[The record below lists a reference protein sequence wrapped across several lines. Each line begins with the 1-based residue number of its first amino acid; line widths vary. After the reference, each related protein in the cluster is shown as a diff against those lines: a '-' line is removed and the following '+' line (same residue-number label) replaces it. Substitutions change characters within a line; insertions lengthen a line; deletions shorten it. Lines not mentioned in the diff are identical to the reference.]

1 MSVEPTNRTAGKGR
15 RRALSWGWITG
26 AVGTLALAT
35 LASRIFGFGR
45 WLAQSAF
52 VGSGAT
58 AGAYAS
64 ANQIPNIIFEIV
76 IGGALTGLTVPL
88 LAGALRRGQR
98 RELDQIASA
107 LLTWVLAIL
116 MVVASVI
123 FFAAPLIAQALPVP
137 VGADAASQHAL
148 IIDFLR
154 VFTWQIPLYGAC
166 LVLTGIL
173 QAHERFLLP
182 ALGPLFAS
190 IVVITTFALYAWI
203 GGSGSTQVALSV
215 LAWGTTA
222 GVVAMT
228 LPLIYPVWKL
238 GVRLRPTFQLAPTH
252 RRRALKL
259 GASGLGALLA
269 QQLSVVVSL
278 WLMRRWGEG
287 GTVAVF
293 QYVQAVYWLPYAILA
308 YPLATAAFPKLSQ
321 LGEDG
326 VSEAF
331 QATCAWATRRVL
343 AAALVGAALLAAA
356 APLAQAFFDVLT
368 PVPGMGRALF
378 IIAPA
383 LVGFA
388 LLYHGQRVL
397 YAVMATRSAWQ
408 VGVAAWVSV
417 ALAAVV
423 ATRLFTAGGHASQ
436 PAASWTVI
444 NPSGWSAGE
453 QALAGI
459 AVGHTVGMLVAAGG
473 VGIAIYRQVGA
484 AGLTGVGGNL
494 WRLSLALV
502 PASLAAW
509 ALNHWLVAGSAGAG
523 MRIAQCVAGGLATV
537 VLLALAVLVTGRRV
551 RADFT
556 SSPAVDRAP

>member
-1 MSVEPTNRTAGKGR
+1 M
-15 RRALSWGWITG
+15 
-26 AVGTLALAT
+26 
-35 LASRIFGFGR
+35 
-45 WLAQSAF
+45 
-52 VGSGAT
+52 
-58 AGAYAS
+58 
-64 ANQIPNIIFEIV
+64 
-76 IGGALTGLTVPL
+76 
-88 LAGALRRGQR
+88 
-98 RELDQIASA
+98 
-107 LLTWVLAIL
+107 
-116 MVVASVI
+116 
-123 FFAAPLIAQALPVP
+123 
-137 VGADAASQHAL
+137 
-148 IIDFLR
+148 
-154 VFTWQIPLYGAC
+154 
-166 LVLTGIL
+166 
-173 QAHERFLLP
+173 
-182 ALGPLFAS
+182 
-190 IVVITTFALYAWI
+190 
-203 GGSGSTQVALSV
+203 
-215 LAWGTTA
+215 
-222 GVVAMT
+222 
-228 LPLIYPVWKL
+228 
-238 GVRLRPTFQLAPTH
+238 
-252 RRRALKL
+252 
-259 GASGLGALLA
+259 
-269 QQLSVVVSL
+269 
-278 WLMRRWGEG
+278 
-287 GTVAVF
+287 
-293 QYVQAVYWLPYAILA
+293 PYAILA

-509 ALNHWLVAGSAGAG
+509 ALIHWLVAGSAGAG